1 MSELFLKLVNQSI
14 SASWLI
20 AAILVLRLLLK
31 RAPRWSQMLL
41 WGIAAVRL
49 LLPFSIESA
58 LSLLPSAETVSPS
71 ILLDPTPTVHTG
83 IPAVNSVVNPAL
95 ARSFTP
101 SPAASANP
109 LQIWTAILSCLWLL
123 GMAVLFVYAA
133 VSYTRLRWKMRTA
146 VLLRENLYQSEHAAS
161 PFLLG
166 IVQPKIY
173 LPFDLDAQTMEYVIS
188 HEQAHLR
195 RRDHWWKQLGFL
207 LLTVYWFNPLVWLG
221 YALFCRDIELACDE
235 SVIKTLD
242 HNQRADYS
250 QALLLCSV
258 NHSAGCPLA
267 FGEIGVKAR
276 IKSVLSYR
284 KPTLRLS
291 AATVA
296 VSALLAVCFLT
307 DPPQQTLNWARNLS
321 ASQIQSVEL
330 SVGTGKNLGQLTS
343 LEIEKLVSFLHQ
355 ATGRYE
361 PHPEILDGGCDYFY
375 LTLTDGTTHT
385 VANIG
390 NTYLLID
397 GDTYNAPYKW
407 LSSMDEAF
415 ASLAVQN
422 LQLMLDDVVRLSKKG
437 SALTWD
443 DFAAYRYIETGSGL
457 HIRVY
462 EIDAV
467 YSLWIGGGSMD
478 DAPMYIYLRKTDGEN
493 ERRIDIR
500 EGGVEDFIAE
510 NAE

>member
-1 MSELFLKLVNQSI
+1 MSEFFLKLVNQSI
-14 SASWLI
+14 SGGWLI

-95 ARSFTP
+95 AHSFTP

-166 IVQPKIY
+166 IIQPKIY
-173 LPFDLDAQTMEYVIS
+173 LPFDLDAQTQEYVIA

-195 RRDHWWKQLGFL
+195 RRDHWWKPLGFL

-321 ASQIQSVEL
+321 VSQVQSVEL
-330 SVGTGKNLGQLTS
+330 DTNRGHGQLTP
-343 LEIEKLVSFLHQ
+343 LEIEQLVSLLHQ

-361 PHPEILDGGCDYFY
+361 PNPKELVGGCDYFY

-385 VANIG
+385 VANIA
-390 NTYLLID
+390 NVYLFID

-407 LSSMDEAF
+407 LSSLSDAF
-415 ASLAVQN
+415 AYLEGSN
-422 LQLMLDDVVRLSKKG
+422 QLTLDDIVQLSQKG
-437 SALTWD
+437 GALTWD
-443 DFAAYRYIETGSGL
+443 DFAAYRHTDTGSGL

-462 EIDAV
+462 EIDTV

-500 EGGVEDFIAE
+500 EGGVEEFIAE
-510 NAE
+510 TAE

>member
-31 RAPRWSQMLL
+31 RAPRWAQMLL

-58 LSLLPSAETVSPS
+58 LSLLPSAETISPS

-83 IPAVNSVVNPAL
+83 IPAVNSVVNPTL

-109 LQIWTAILSCLWLL
+109 LQIWTAVLSCVWML

-146 VLLRENLYQSEHAAS
+146 VLLRGNLYQSEHAAS

-173 LPFDLDAQTMEYVIS
+173 LPFDLDAQTQEYVIA

-195 RRDHWWKQLGFL
+195 RCDHWWKPLGFL
-207 LLTVYWFNPLVWLG
+207 LLTVYWFNPLIWLG

-242 HNQRADYS
+242 HSQRADYS

-321 ASQIQSVEL
+321 VAQVQSVEL
-330 SVGTGKNLGQLTS
+330 DTNRGQGQLTP
-343 LEIEKLVSFLHQ
+343 LEIEQLVSFLHQ

-361 PHPEILDGGCDYFY
+361 PNPKELVGGCDYFY

-385 VANIG
+385 VANIA
-390 NTYLLID
+390 NVYLFID
-397 GDTYNAPYKW
+397 GDTYNVPYKW
-407 LSSMDEAF
+407 LSSLGDAF
-415 ASLAVQN
+415 AYLAVN
-422 LQLMLDDVVRLSKKG
+422 NRPLTLDDIVRLSQKG

-443 DFAAYRYIETGSGL
+443 DFAEYRYIDTGSGL

-462 EIDAV
+462 EIDTE

-478 DAPMYIYLRKTDGEN
+478 DTPMYIYLRKTDGEN

-500 EGGVEDFIAE
+500 EGGVEEFIAE
-510 NAE
+510 TAE

>member
-1 MSELFLKLVNQSI
+1 MSEFFLKLVNQSI

-31 RAPRWSQMLL
+31 RAPRWTQMLL
-41 WGIAAVRL
+41 WAIAAVRL
-49 LLPFSIESA
+49 LLPFSIEST
-58 LSLLPSAETVSPS
+58 LSLLPSAETISPS
-71 ILLDPTPTVHTG
+71 ILLALTPTVHTG

-109 LQIWTAILSCLWLL
+109 LQIWTAILSWLWLL
-123 GMAVLFVYAA
+123 GIAALLVYAA

-166 IVQPKIY
+166 IIQPKIY
-173 LPFDLDAQTMEYVIS
+173 LPFDLDAQTQEYVIA

-195 RRDHWWKQLGFL
+195 RRDHWWKPLGFL
-207 LLTVYWFNPLVWLG
+207 LLAVYWFNPLVWLG

-296 VSALLAVCFLT
+296 VSGLLAVCFLT

-321 ASQIQSVEL
+321 VSQIQSVEL
-330 SVGTGKNLGQLTS
+330 STNRGEGQLTS
-343 LEIEKLVSFLHQ
+343 LEIEQLVSFLHQ

-361 PHPEILDGGCDYFY
+361 PHPEEMEGGSVYFY
-375 LTLTDGTTHT
+375 LTLKDGTTHT
-385 VANIG
+385 VANLG
-390 NTYLLID
+390 NIYLLID
-397 GDTYNAPYKW
+397 GDAYNAPYKW
-407 LSSMDEAF
+407 LSSLNETF

-422 LQLMLDDVVRLSKKG
+422 LQLTLDDVVRLSQKG

-457 HIRVY
+457 YIRVY
-462 EIDAV
+462 EIDAA

-478 DAPMYIYLRKTDGEN
+478 DAPMYIYLRKTDSEN

-500 EGGVEDFIAE
+500 EGGVEKFIAE